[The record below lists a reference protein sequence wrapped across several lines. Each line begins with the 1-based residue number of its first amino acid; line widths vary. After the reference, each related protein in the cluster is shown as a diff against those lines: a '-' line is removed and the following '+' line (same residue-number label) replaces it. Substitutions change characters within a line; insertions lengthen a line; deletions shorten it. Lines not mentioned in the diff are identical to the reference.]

1 MGHWWGGATIQGLLP
16 YFYDRHAKTLTMA
29 RASDLKAVEV
39 DRCVYDNMGDKAV
52 VNPLPYVGCSAARQ
66 TPFDEVKFAHFT
78 VCQKPWTCNPARDPD
93 DDKKICLALHAAWF
107 DIRREFEEEHGMP
120 SEKKV
125 CRRGY
130 QKMAFPAGFGE

>member
-1 MGHWWGGATIQGLLP
+1 
-16 YFYDRHAKTLTMA
+16 
-29 RASDLKAVEV
+29 
-39 DRCVYDNMGDKAV
+39 MGDKAV
-52 VNPLPYVGCSAARQ
+52 TNPLPYVGCSAARQ
-66 TPFDEVKFAHFT
+66 TPFNEVKFAHFT

-93 DDKKICLALHAAWF
+93 DTLKICLKLHEAWF
-107 DIRREFEEEHGMP
+107 DVRRQFEVEHGMP